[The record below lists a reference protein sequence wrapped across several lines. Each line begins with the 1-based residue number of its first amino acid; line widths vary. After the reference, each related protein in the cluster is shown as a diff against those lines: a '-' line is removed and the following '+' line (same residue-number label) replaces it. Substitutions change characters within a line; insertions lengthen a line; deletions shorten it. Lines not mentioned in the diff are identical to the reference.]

1 MLPMVTNFKGTIM
14 KKLIYLLSLLYFN
27 PAFAQV
33 NIFSCE
39 PEWTSLLS
47 ELGRTDVTVY
57 TATTA
62 LQDPHHIQARPS
74 LIAKMRRADL
84 IVCTGAGLEA
94 GWLPVLLRR
103 SANPKVQQSTPGNFM
118 ATQYVQL
125 LDKPARLDRA
135 AGDIHAAG
143 NPHIHTN
150 PENIK
155 KVAIALTQRLVT
167 ISPADKTNFENNLK
181 VFLQRW
187 NKATK
192 IWNQRAVKLHNLPV
206 VTQHQG
212 WSYLIQWLQLKE
224 IARLEAKPGIPP
236 STSHLMSVLSKLK
249 NNPAR
254 GIIRSAYQSDKA
266 SNWLHT
272 RTGLPVVIMPYTV
285 GGTENAKDLFSLFD
299 ETLSLLEKINHE

>member
-1 MLPMVTNFKGTIM
+1 M
-14 KKLIYLLSLLYFN
+14 KKLIYLLSLLFFN
-27 PAFAQV
+27 PALAQV
-33 NIFSCE
+33 NVFSCE

-74 LIAKMRRADL
+74 LIAKIRRADL
-84 IVCTGAGLEA
+84 VVCTGAGLEA

-103 SANPKVQQSTPGNFM
+103 SANPKIQQGSPGNFM

-135 AGDIHAAG
+135 SGDIHAQG

-155 KVAIALTQRLVT
+155 KVAIALTQRLST
-167 ISPADKTNFENNLK
+167 IAPAKKPTFNDNLK
-181 VFLQRW
+181 LFLQRW
-187 NKATK
+187 DKA
-192 IWNQRAVKLHNLPV
+192 IIGWDQRAKRLNDMPI

-212 WSYLIQWLQLKE
+212 WSYLIKWLHLKE
-224 IARLEAKPGIPP
+224 VARLESKPGIPP
-236 STSHLMSVLSKLK
+236 STSHLMSIITKLE
-249 NNPAR
+249 NSPAR
-254 GIIRSAYQSDKA
+254 AIIRSAYQSDKA
-266 SNWLHT
+266 SNWLHE
-272 RTGLPVVIMPYTV
+272 RTQLPVVVLPYTV
-285 GGTENAKDLFSLFD
+285 GGSEKAKDLFGLFD
-299 ETLSLLEKINHE
+299 ETLLLLEKVNHE